1 MSGPFTF
8 SSDRSIPESHW
19 LQLLGA
25 AACDAATNR
34 LVISA
39 SACYCEAAVVS
50 LASSQ
55 SCPYMLYMTNVL
67 MQDGKSESGSGGAA
81 AD

>member
-1 MSGPFTF
+1 MSGPVTF

-34 LVISA
+34 LFISA
-39 SACYCEAAVVS
+39 SGQAAVVS

-67 MQDGKSESGSGGAA
+67 MQDGKSESGLGGAA